1 MKPPKIKSKPK
12 NYYIVNEKFRP
23 KPPSESQRCHHI
35 TKIGKRC
42 KKPARIGN
50 ICLSHYLLKLN
61 KKKK

>member
-1 MKPPKIKSKPK
+1 MKFSK
-12 NYYIVNEKFRP
+12 YHP
-23 KPPSESQRCHHI
+23 KPTKNKDRC
-35 TKIGKRC
+35 TYKTRFGKRC